1 MADHKIKN
9 PEYRKW
15 YRKLLCFA
23 FDNGFYWEERVD
35 DNHCRVHPFTVPQ
48 MLHLTDEKILSWLAL
63 NPMPAKTIDDPDFI
77 TMQERINAL
86 EKENS
91 DLKQGK
97 NVDIHRLLHEWH
109 EHNDA
114 LSIEDV
120 QFVIDKLLSHMR
132 YCDTLNIMWTV
143 ADEDEH
149 YYTDKGLEAPFS
161 FMGSDA
167 DYHMSML
174 SMYIDQFLMSR
185 NKTREQRYYECL
197 QADID
202 KKLKEKSNEEQSM

>member
-1 MADHKIKN
+1 MTEHRIKN
-9 PEYRKW
+9 PEYNKW
-15 YRKLLCFA
+15 CRKLRCWA
-23 FDNGFYWEERVD
+23 MDNGFYWEERVD
-35 DNHCRVHPFTVPQ
+35 ERCSRIHPFSTQQ

-77 TMQERINAL
+77 AMQERINAL

-91 DLKQGK
+91 DLKHGK
-97 NVDIHRLLHEWH
+97 NVDMHKLLHEWH
-109 EHNDA
+109 EHNDT
-114 LSIEDV
+114 LRIEDV
-120 QFVIDKLLSHMR
+120 QFIIDKLLLNMR
-132 YCDTLNIMWTV
+132 YHDTLNIVWSV

-149 YYTDKGLEAPFS
+149 YYTDKGLETPFS
-161 FMGSDA
+161 FMGSDD

-174 SMYIDQFLMSR
+174 SVYIDKFLISR

-202 KKLKEKSNEEQSM
+202 KKLKEESNEDNS